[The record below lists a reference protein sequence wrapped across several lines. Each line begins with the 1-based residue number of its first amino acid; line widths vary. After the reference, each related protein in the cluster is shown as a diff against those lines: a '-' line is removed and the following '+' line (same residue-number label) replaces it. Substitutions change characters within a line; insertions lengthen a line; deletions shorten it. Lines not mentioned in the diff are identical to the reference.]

1 MLKVRDVTAGYGTK
15 VIVAGVSFEVKAGEF
30 FGLIGPNGSGKTTLL
45 RAFTR
50 EIPSMRGEIII
61 DGHNIHTIP
70 LRTFART
77 VAVVSQV
84 TPLVDMTVGEFVL
97 LGRLP
102 YFENLQFIESR
113 HDRDIADKC
122 MKLTDSYRFRN
133 KPVDKLSG
141 GERQLAGIARAL
153 AQEPRL
159 LLLDEP
165 TAHLDITHQ
174 VAIMDLL
181 RKLVREMNLTVVM
194 VLHDLNL
201 ASEYCDR
208 VALLSEG
215 GIFKAGTPAQVIDY
229 KVIEEI
235 YKTVVVVNKNPI
247 SGKPYVLIVP
257 EDEMLKSR
265 GMDLPTGN

>member
-1 MLKVRDVTAGYGTK
+1 MLEARRVTAGYGPK
-15 VIVAGVSFEVKAGEF
+15 VIVADVSLRVTAGEF

-45 RAFTR
+45 RAFSR
-50 EIPSMRGEIII
+50 EILPMKGEIIVGGK
-61 DGHNIHTIP
+61 DARAIP
-70 LRTFART
+70 PRTFART
-77 VAVVSQV
+77 VAVVSQAAPV
-84 TPLVDMTVGEFVL
+84 VDMTVGEFVL

-102 YFENLQFIESR
+102 YFGDLQFIEAPR
-113 HDRDIADKC
+113 DRAVADKS
-122 MKLTDSYRFRN
+122 MKLTDVYRLRD
-133 KPVDKLSG
+133 KPVDQLSG

-165 TAHLDITHQ
+165 TAHLDIAHQ
-174 VAIMDLL
+174 VAVMDLL
-181 RKLVREMNLTVVM
+181 RKLVRELKLAVVM

-208 VALLSEG
+208 VALVSDG
-215 GIFKAGTPAQVIDY
+215 AIFRVGTPAEVVDY
-229 KVIEEI
+229 KVIEEV
-235 YKTVVVVNKNPI
+235 YKTVVVVSKNPV

-265 GMDLPTGN
+265 GLKQAP